1 MPSSRSS
8 SSSSSSASNGP
19 DPLYYRGYH
28 YRPRIMGNY
37 LLFELINFEL
47 EDSDNDNEQARDD
60 NDNQEASDDE
70 ITYPSGLF
78 PVGPGGPPLFLILP
92 LPILYGWLRTNPT
105 LLWINNVER
114 DNRDSDSE

>member
-1 MPSSRSS
+1 MPSS
-8 SSSSSSASNGP
+8 SSSSSSAGEA
-19 DPLYYRGYH
+19 DPFLYRGFYYRLRG
-28 YRPRIMGNY
+28 PVGNY
-37 LLFELINFEL
+37 LLFEQIDFEL

-78 PVGPGGPPLFLILP
+78 PVGPEGPPLFLIPP

-105 LLWINNVER
+105 LLWITNVER
-114 DNRDSDSE
+114 DNRRESDSE